1 MCKFNQN
8 LFIISIILCF
18 VWLKSFKSL
27 NAAPID
33 YALLDDLISND
44 ESTNDFDVAYD
55 QRQNGTENLRLRID
69 GLILAFPSAA
79 SSQASSMAAS
89 LATNYLLQLAT
100 AEDDDNEDE
109 IPDSFASLLKNS
121 NSDNIVTA
129 PTVPTEK
136 EQSLNKDERLTK
148 KKVIV
153 RTESP
158 KESTVKR
165 VIGLNVK
172 DDLVADLAAAQRINP
187 INDAEDSKLVVV
199 PVKKIQSR
207 RKNK

>member
-1 MCKFNQN
+1 M
-8 LFIISIILCF
+8 CF
-18 VWLKSFKSL
+18 VWLTSLESL

-33 YALLDDLISND
+33 YALLEDLVNND

-79 SSQASSMAAS
+79 SSQASSMAAN
-89 LATNYLLQLAT
+89 LAANYLLQLAT

-109 IPDSFASLLKNS
+109 IPDNFASLLKNS

-153 RTESP
+153 RTENP

-165 VIGLNVK
+165 VIALNVK
-172 DDLVADLAAAQRINP
+172 DDLVADLAADQRINP
-187 INDAEDSKLVVV
+187 INDADDSKLVVV

>member
-1 MCKFNQN
+1 M
-8 LFIISIILCF
+8 CF

-153 RTESP
+153 RAESP

>member
-79 SSQASSMAAS
+79 SSQASSMAAN

>member
-1 MCKFNQN
+1 M
-8 LFIISIILCF
+8 CF